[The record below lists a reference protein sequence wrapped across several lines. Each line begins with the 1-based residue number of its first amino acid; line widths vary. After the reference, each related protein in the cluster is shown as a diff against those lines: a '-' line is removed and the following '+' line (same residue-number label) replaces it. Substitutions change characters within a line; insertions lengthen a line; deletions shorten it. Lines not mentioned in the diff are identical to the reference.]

1 MILQS
6 NVCKT
11 LAQITQALVTND
23 RSQDDETGARRGT
36 GDRSLWS
43 SSLPGWTGNWKGCLI
58 NTLEIHAGGR
68 AGTEDPGGAFL
79 STPLSY
85 YSVPQAL
92 RASVLL
98 LKKVR

>member
-36 GDRSLWS
+36 GDLPLWS

-68 AGTEDPGGAFL
+68 AGTEDP
-79 STPLSY
+79 Y
-85 YSVPQAL
+85 YSTPQAL